1 MTKKEILPKLK
12 ALQVI
17 RKDGPLFKSAD
28 DCMRWI
34 DNVAPL
40 LKYDQQH
47 YYEFCEHAKIVR
59 ITNLSAQTL
68 MPHLN
73 AMIGIVNQAIIELEN
88 GIEPIKENLTE
99 EPTPTPTPT
108 PTSTSAHKIT
118 AEKKNWQH
126 SPLYYIAVGVI
137 IFILGAF
144 LAHLI
149 KKHFGI
155 PL

>member
-1 MTKKEILPKLK
+1 MSRGRLCKLNSCN
-12 ALQVI
+12 
-17 RKDGPLFKSAD
+17 RPD
-28 DCMRWI
+28 DCMLWI
-34 DNVAPL
+34 DNVAPI

-47 YYEFCEHAKIVR
+47 YNEFCEHAKIVR
-59 ITNLSAQTL
+59 FTSLTVTTL

-73 AMIGIVNQAIIELEN
+73 AMIGTVNQAIIELEN
-88 GIEPIKENLTE
+88 NIKPIKVSLSE
-99 EPTPTPTPT
+99 EPNPTPT
-108 PTSTSAHKIT
+108 PTSTSTHKIS

-144 LAHLI
+144 LVYLI
-149 KKHFGI
+149 KYHFGI